1 MTTTS
6 QLSDKA
12 SAVRGLVGWSY
23 LFGAKA
29 ASLPADFVSD
39 RRRRRTRQLLH
50 NSDLHV
56 PPPRKRPRLRSDP
69 EARGWAIH

>member
-39 RRRRRTRQLLH
+39 RRRRTRQLLH